1 MCWAFPVPLSCS
13 CSQETKTAKTYSTL
27 SFHSH
32 VYTHPFNP
40 SLHGDQTKALWM
52 LSTFL
57 PLSVITS
64 VSTKY
69 FLFFVLVVFLK
80 YWLPSLIIF
89 NTEFR
94 VSKPWKC
101 SSWISTHMA
110 TVNESSTYAPL
121 SSQLKHSP
129 SLPWPVHKQVGKGY
143 SQRENQCR
151 RPTTGFYP
159 YALNNQFSPDCG
171 PSLV

>member
-13 CSQETKTAKTYSTL
+13 CSQETKTAKTYGTL

-69 FLFFVLVVFLK
+69 FLFFVLAVFLK

-110 TVNESSTYAPL
+110 TVSESSTYAPL
-121 SSQLKHSP
+121 SSLGQSTSKLAKGTRRGKISAEGPLPAFTHMP
-129 SLPWPVHKQVGKGY
+129 LTINSLQIVV
-143 SQRENQCR
+143 
-151 RPTTGFYP
+151 
-159 YALNNQFSPDCG
+159 L
-171 PSLV
+171 L